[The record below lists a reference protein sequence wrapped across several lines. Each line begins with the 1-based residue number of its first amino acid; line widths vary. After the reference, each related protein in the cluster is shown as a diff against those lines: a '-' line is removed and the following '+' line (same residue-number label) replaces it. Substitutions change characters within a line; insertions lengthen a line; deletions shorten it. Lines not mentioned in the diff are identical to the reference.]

1 MGDWVHGGRLAESF
15 DFVEEHEDEVFDLLE
30 GRSCIWDIVEA
41 LHEEIGGL
49 IVEPLFCQP

>member
-1 MGDWVHGGRLAESF
+1 MAESF